1 MVVVSQVHLRLELQC
16 AKDSST
22 PFHLTHQSTT
32 LVSPSEVIGMKVT
45 EAIQTIGGVSFR
57 FNTQLIYSFHPL
69 TTLTLILDTNAM
81 VPFSQEP
88 KRVPS
93 VGV

>member
-1 MVVVSQVHLRLELQC
+1 
-16 AKDSST
+16 
-22 PFHLTHQSTT
+22 
-32 LVSPSEVIGMKVT
+32 MKVI
-45 EAIQTIGGVSFR
+45 EAIQTIGGVSFG
-57 FNTQLIYSFHPL
+57 FHTQLMYPFHPL
-69 TTLTLILDTNAM
+69 TTLTLIEILDTNAM